1 MSFQKITRPAKR
13 AVFVAENL
21 KTNAE
26 YNQKFLSNLSG
37 DSEMGSLIDSYISKN
52 QMTKAEMYE
61 EIKTLAVAKLNTIS
75 DHITKALVD
84 DIISVEEYYLILS
97 DIKEIWGNKI
107 TTIAESL
114 RNQVISQEV
123 LAIYV

>member
-1 MSFQKITRPAKR
+1 MSFQKITDPAKR
-13 AVFVAENL
+13 ADFVVENL
-21 KTNAE
+21 KIIDE
-26 YNQKFLSNLSG
+26 HNQQILWGLIG
-37 DSEMGSLIDSYISKN
+37 DSEMGILIDSYKN
-52 QMTKAEMYE
+52 QMMKAEMYE
-61 EIKTLAVAKLNTIS
+61 EIKTQAVAKLNTIS
-75 DHITKALVD
+75 DHITKALLD

-114 RNQVISQEV
+114 RNQGISQEV

>member
-1 MSFQKITRPAKR
+1 MSFVKITDPAKR
-13 AVFVAENL
+13 ADFVVENL
-21 KTNAE
+21 KIIDE
-26 YNQKFLSNLSG
+26 HNQQILWGLIG
-37 DSEMGSLIDSYISKN
+37 DSEMGSLIDSYKN
-52 QMTKAEMYE
+52 QMMKAEKHE
-61 EIKTLAVAKLNTIS
+61 EIKTQAVAKLNTIS

>member
-1 MSFQKITRPAKR
+1 MSFQKITGPPKR
-13 AVFVAENL
+13 VVFVAENL
-21 KTNAE
+21 KTSAE
-26 YNQKFLSNLSG
+26 YNQKFLSGLSG
-37 DSEMGSLIDSYISKN
+37 GSEMRSLIDSYISKN
-52 QMTKAEMYE
+52 QMMKAEMYE
-61 EIKTLAVAKLNTIS
+61 EIKTQAVAKLNTIS
-75 DHITKALVD
+75 DHIIKALVD